1 MNSIKDEVFNVIIN
15 ELHRDE
21 NSKFVLLENMQNI
34 NHMVSVENIEVVKE
48 KVYSFLEKL
57 NSSTEEEIEVL
68 LSSDFQEEIYDKL

>member
-15 ELHRDE
+15 ELHRD

-34 NHMVSVENIEVVKE
+34 NLMVSPENIEIVKE

-57 NSSTEEEIEVL
+57 NSSTEEEIEIL
-68 LSSDFQEEIYDKL
+68 LNSDFQEEIYNTL

>member
-15 ELHRDE
+15 ELCYD

-34 NHMVSVENIEVVKE
+34 NLMVSPENIEIVKE

-57 NSSTEEEIEVL
+57 NSSTEEEIENL
-68 LSSDFQEEIYDKL
+68 LNSDFQEEIYNTL